1 MSSSHSVV
9 WCYWC
14 MQDMFSENPEEPK
27 VHEVEKSA
35 DGNITITNANLV
47 PMNAD
52 DQEEVSLTY
61 NAYNRCAICYA
72 M

>member
-1 MSSSHSVV
+1 
-9 WCYWC
+9 
-14 MQDMFSENPEEPK
+14 MFSENPEEPK

-52 DQEEVSLTY
+52 DQEEVSRTF
-61 NAYNRCAICYA
+61 NVFNRCAIH
-72 M
+72 